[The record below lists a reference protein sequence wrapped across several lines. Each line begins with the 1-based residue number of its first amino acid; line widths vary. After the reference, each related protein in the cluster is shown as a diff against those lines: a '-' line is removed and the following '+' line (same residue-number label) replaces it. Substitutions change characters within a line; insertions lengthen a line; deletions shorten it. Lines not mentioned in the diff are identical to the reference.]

1 MTSLSYLVF
10 AVLILSCQA
19 IISRNIIKKTFE
31 ISPQSE
37 FYSVLSGDEIEQR
50 LILYKAKNTL
60 KKEKKGMEL
69 SKSFFEKF
77 KKWFQLEKIPHH
89 LHRNLVN
96 IGMCNLENN
105 RHSIT
110 SKNYK

>member
-50 LILYKAKNTL
+50 LILYKKYIEKV
-60 KKEKKGMEL
+60 KKRPVIIQK
-69 SKSFFEKF
+69 FF
-77 KKWFQLEKIPHH
+77 
-89 LHRNLVN
+89 
-96 IGMCNLENN
+96 
-105 RHSIT
+105 
-110 SKNYK
+110 